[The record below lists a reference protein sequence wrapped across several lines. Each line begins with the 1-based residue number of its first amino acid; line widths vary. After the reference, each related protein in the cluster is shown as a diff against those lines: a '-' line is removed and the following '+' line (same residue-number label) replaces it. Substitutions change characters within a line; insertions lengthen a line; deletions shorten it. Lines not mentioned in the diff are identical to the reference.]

1 MVSGGNDVDPQRY
14 NQPVRDC
21 GRLIPVRD
29 EQDILL
35 VKAAM
40 TRKIPMLGICRGLQ
54 IMAVA
59 MGGDMYQDVQ
69 KEAEKGPVSYTHLD
83 VYKRQSLCSGGYGNI
98 GSQCSGSCLWRH
110 VGGAGTAKGDR
121 FSGHYHGV
129 AESHLSDVRL
139 IFIKLN
145 PKQ

>member
-1 MVSGGNDVDPQRY
+1 MDPQRY

-59 MGGDMYQDVQ
+59 MGGDLYQDVQ
-69 KEAEKGPVSYTHLD
+69 KEAEKGLHELTMFRAMRFPILFFFLKILRCGAFSTRRKSESIPSIIRRFTVCRQMEK
-83 VYKRQSLCSGGYGNI
+83 KRPS
-98 GSQCSGSCLWRH
+98 
-110 VGGAGTAKGDR
+110 
-121 FSGHYHGV
+121 
-129 AESHLSDVRL
+129 RL
-139 IFIKLN
+139 MG
-145 PKQ
+145 